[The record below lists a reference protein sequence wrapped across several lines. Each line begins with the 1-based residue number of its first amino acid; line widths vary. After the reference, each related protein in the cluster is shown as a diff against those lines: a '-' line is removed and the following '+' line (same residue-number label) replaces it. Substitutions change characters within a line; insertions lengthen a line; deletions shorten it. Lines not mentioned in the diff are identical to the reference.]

1 MEQYIF
7 YNTTTGDIFYAKNL
21 RHDGKADELVT
32 KNPSF
37 PMAWKKA
44 TELTGLFLSERSQ
57 KLDLTTTPFS
67 VVKRPSPLMKPF
79 REEIKEQRNARL
91 LASDWT
97 QGADSPLSDSKK
109 AEWQTYRQALRDLT
123 YSNLN
128 HGDSVTWPTEPS

>member
-7 YNTTTGDIFYAKNL
+7 YNKTTGDIFYAKNL

-67 VVKRPSPLMKPF
+67 VVKRPPPLMKPF

>member
-1 MEQYIF
+1 MEKYVFYDTTDGKIF
-7 YNTTTGDIFYAKNL
+7 YVKKIRSVA
-21 RHDGKADELVT
+21 KADEIVANNSSFSMAYTKLSEVT
-32 KNPSF
+32 GIF
-37 PMAWKKA
+37 Y
-44 TELTGLFLSERSQ
+44 SERSQ
-57 KLDLTTTPFS
+57 KLDLTTTPFGI
-67 VVKRPSPLMKPF
+67 VKRTADLMKPF

-128 HGDSVTWPTEPS
+128 HGDTVTWPTEPS